1 MSLERGLAQN
11 PGHIEAAGAAVQTAW
26 DMGGELEDKWLF
38 AYNLTYSD
46 TESLVYDIRHSDVYQ
61 WVSENREHFDLSYT
75 RKTELT
81 YATNKKVVD
90 TCTKRNELH
99 DHD

>member
-1 MSLERGLAQN
+1 MQA
-11 PGHIEAAGAAVQTAW
+11 AW
-26 DMGGELEDKWLF
+26 DMGGGLEDKWLF
-38 AYNLTYSD
+38 TCNLTYSD
-46 TESLVYDIRHSDVYQ
+46 TKSLLYDIRHSDVYQ

-75 RKTELT
+75 SKTELT

-90 TCTKRNELH
+90 ACTKRKELN